1 MPQSKS
7 SAADFSAVMQ
17 GPGLTVVFSALA
29 LAVLAGPGVE
39 ASTSNNVT
47 SDGTPWTNRELEQQ
61 ATISQLRVV
70 VGQLQRMIAESDQK
84 VCMPT

>member
-47 SDGTPWTNRELEQQ
+47 SDGPPWTNRELEQQ
-61 ATISQLRVV
+61 ATIS
-70 VGQLQRMIAESDQK
+70 QLQRMIAESDQK